1 MHNIAQPFKAHG
13 LQIIAQWLDVIEFGS
28 MDLHFTVITLYIIL
42 VDLYDLL
49 LNYRIFVCR
58 TLLVWISSEA
68 LVQGNP
74 PGSFSQHCCVQLL
87 RNLTVKICSWHAI
100 GSGNNP
106 LTLSNVVN
114 SYLTFFNSLTTF
126 CSHLQHMPKQTH
138 VHFNFHIINIHAAWI
153 ILI

>member
-58 TLLVWISSEA
+58 TLLV
-68 LVQGNP
+68 
-74 PGSFSQHCCVQLL
+74 
-87 RNLTVKICSWHAI
+87 
-100 GSGNNP
+100 
-106 LTLSNVVN
+106 
-114 SYLTFFNSLTTF
+114 
-126 CSHLQHMPKQTH
+126 
-138 VHFNFHIINIHAAWI
+138 
-153 ILI
+153 